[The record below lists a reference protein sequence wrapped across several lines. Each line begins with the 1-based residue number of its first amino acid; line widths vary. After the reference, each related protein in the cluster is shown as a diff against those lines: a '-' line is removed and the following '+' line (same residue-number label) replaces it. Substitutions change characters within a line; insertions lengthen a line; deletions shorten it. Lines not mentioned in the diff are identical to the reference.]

1 MLDNLVVFL
10 LPAYII
16 FEVRSDRSSDK
27 KKECI
32 KTLIY
37 NAFVLIRL

>member
-16 FEVRSDRSSDK
+16 FEVRSDIGAAT